1 MSKPTG
7 VTGTHIAAGVTRA
20 ALVGGAAGAV
30 IGGTISAA
38 KQAKD
43 VKDEKITKKE
53 AVANTAKDAAG
64 SGIATAAGIAVAGA
78 VGIGGLGGLLV
89 MAAAATGAKYLWD
102 ASTAPE
108 KKEA

>member
-7 VTGTHIAAGVTRA
+7 VTGTHIASGVTRA

-43 VKDEKITKKE
+43 VRDEKITKKE

-64 SGIATAAGIAVAGA
+64 SGIATAAGVAVAGA
-78 VGIGGLGGLLV
+78 VGVGGFASLLV
-89 MAAAATGAKYLWD
+89 MAAAATGVKYLWD
-102 ASTAPE
+102 SSTSKTA
-108 KKEA
+108 KEA